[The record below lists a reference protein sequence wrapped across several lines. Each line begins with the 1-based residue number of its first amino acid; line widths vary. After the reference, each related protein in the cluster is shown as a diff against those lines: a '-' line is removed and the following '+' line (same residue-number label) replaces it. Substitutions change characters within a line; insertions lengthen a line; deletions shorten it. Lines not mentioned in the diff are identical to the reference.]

1 MVSERLNG
9 IASMHIHQEIVPDVE
24 KVIDLYALKNRRLNF
39 VEKKK
44 KKCYVYVF
52 LFVVYYS
59 FT

>member
-9 IASMHIHQEIVPDVE
+9 IALMHIHQEIVPDVE

-44 KKCYVYVF
+44 NI
-52 LFVVYYS
+52 
-59 FT
+59 